1 MSDPA
6 QNASL
11 IRQFYDEVFNAGNIE
26 FAQQVHGPGYRYHDI
41 TVSDAPLS
49 TTTRTWP
56 ATLASRPRSL
66 TGGWTSRT

>member
-1 MSDPA
+1 MTDPA
-6 QNASL
+6 QNAAL

-26 FAQQVHGPGYRYHDI
+26 LRASKSTGPAI
-41 TVSDAPLS
+41 ATTTSPCLTALS
-49 TTTRTWP
+49 ITTRTWP